1 MDDAQGYQEG
11 DDHDLVLQKQE
22 WIKTQD
28 MLKSKLI
35 LEDEFAWSLPSVG
48 SGLDE
53 PEWCKLKY
61 IGGTDISFLK
71 EDPSTACAA
80 VVVLNVDTLEVVHE
94 EFNVVRL
101 QVPYIPGFLAFRE
114 APVLLGLLEKVKI
127 NAPHFCPQ
135 LLMVDG
141 NGLLHPRGF
150 GLACHLGVLADIPTV
165 GVGKNLHH
173 VDGLNQSEVR
183 RLLGSKENCNR
194 ELVLL
199 TGQSGTKW
207 GMVRDSTPDLNDF
220 AATAIVKSCCRYR
233 VPEPT
238 RQVQPTIMV
247 GMLLNAG
254 RSNGRGGRRTSI
266 QSPPQV
272 LSSVPLLVYE
282 YEDPAVVHPAG
293 STPTAAAKMLMY
305 SLPERSIVYTH
316 DSRPQAMEGNF
327 FSTPQGWLVILGQ
340 VTSEASM
347 WHPLTGET
355 ITLPPIH
362 DDHYIPTNC
371 KCLLTHNS
379 AAHPDCAVVLLDVAD
394 PLMWFCRVNGGA
406 DRRWGQHTY
415 DIGDYEFLDEF
426 RTPSTPTKK
435 VIGSVAALKGK
446 LHFCFMESHQNKMC
460 VVDLDFP
467 SDHGHPPTAE
477 FHEFDVSPEFGI
489 KFPDGICSIHLVE
502 SMDELF
508 AVCVFYVGFDPTNV
522 SAARIF
528 KMEDSCGE
536 ETVAWHRVDDIGDR
550 AFLLTGT
557 NMATWCSASTN
568 NLKGS
573 TLYFFL
579 DFLLG
584 DRDLYIYD
592 VQEQSMETVQVHD
605 QLESKVVHTEPYWI
619 NVPPF

>member
-141 NGLLHPRGF
+141 NGLLHPR
-150 GLACHLGVLADIPTV
+150 
-165 GVGKNLHH
+165 
-173 VDGLNQSEVR
+173 DGLNQSEVR

-207 GMVRDSTPDLNDF
+207 GMAVRSCPGSSKPIYVSVGHRISLDS
-220 AATAIVKSCCRYR
+220 ATAIVKSCCRYR

-282 YEDPAVVHPAG
+282 YEDPAG

-406 DRRWGQHTY
+406 DGR
-415 DIGDYEFLDEF
+415 
-426 RTPSTPTKK
+426 
-435 VIGSVAALKGK
+435 
-446 LHFCFMESHQNKMC
+446 
-460 VVDLDFP
+460 
-467 SDHGHPPTAE
+467 
-477 FHEFDVSPEFGI
+477 
-489 KFPDGICSIHLVE
+489 
-502 SMDELF
+502 
-508 AVCVFYVGFDPTNV
+508 
-522 SAARIF
+522 
-528 KMEDSCGE
+528 
-536 ETVAWHRVDDIGDR
+536 
-550 AFLLTGT
+550 
-557 NMATWCSASTN
+557 
-568 NLKGS
+568 
-573 TLYFFL
+573 
-579 DFLLG
+579 
-584 DRDLYIYD
+584 
-592 VQEQSMETVQVHD
+592 
-605 QLESKVVHTEPYWI
+605 
-619 NVPPF
+619 

>member
-1 MDDAQGYQEG
+1 
-11 DDHDLVLQKQE
+11 
-22 WIKTQD
+22 
-28 MLKSKLI
+28 
-35 LEDEFAWSLPSVG
+35 
-48 SGLDE
+48 
-53 PEWCKLKY
+53 
-61 IGGTDISFLK
+61 
-71 EDPSTACAA
+71 
-80 VVVLNVDTLEVVHE
+80 
-94 EFNVVRL
+94 
-101 QVPYIPGFLAFRE
+101 
-114 APVLLGLLEKVKI
+114 
-127 NAPHFCPQ
+127 
-135 LLMVDG
+135 
-141 NGLLHPRGF
+141 
-150 GLACHLGVLADIPTV
+150 
-165 GVGKNLHH
+165 
-173 VDGLNQSEVR
+173 
-183 RLLGSKENCNR
+183 
-194 ELVLL
+194 
-199 TGQSGTKW
+199 
-207 GMVRDSTPDLNDF
+207 
-220 AATAIVKSCCRYR
+220 
-233 VPEPT
+233 
-238 RQVQPTIMV
+238 MV

-327 FSTPQGWLVILGQ
+327 FSTPQGWLVILGHGE

-362 DDHYIPTNC
+362 DDHHIPTNC

-415 DIGDYEFLDEF
+415 DIGNYEFLDEF

-605 QLESKVVHTEPYWI
+605 QLDSKVVHTEPYWI

>member
-1 MDDAQGYQEG
+1 
-11 DDHDLVLQKQE
+11 
-22 WIKTQD
+22 
-28 MLKSKLI
+28 
-35 LEDEFAWSLPSVG
+35 
-48 SGLDE
+48 
-53 PEWCKLKY
+53 
-61 IGGTDISFLK
+61 
-71 EDPSTACAA
+71 
-80 VVVLNVDTLEVVHE
+80 
-94 EFNVVRL
+94 
-101 QVPYIPGFLAFRE
+101 
-114 APVLLGLLEKVKI
+114 
-127 NAPHFCPQ
+127 
-135 LLMVDG
+135 
-141 NGLLHPRGF
+141 
-150 GLACHLGVLADIPTV
+150 
-165 GVGKNLHH
+165 
-173 VDGLNQSEVR
+173 
-183 RLLGSKENCNR
+183 
-194 ELVLL
+194 
-199 TGQSGTKW
+199 
-207 GMVRDSTPDLNDF
+207 
-220 AATAIVKSCCRYR
+220 
-233 VPEPT
+233 
-238 RQVQPTIMV
+238 MV

-282 YEDPAVVHPAG
+282 YEDPAG

-327 FSTPQGWLVILGQ
+327 FSTPQGWLVILGHGE

-362 DDHYIPTNC
+362 DDHHIPTNC

-415 DIGDYEFLDEF
+415 DIGDYEFPDEF
-426 RTPSTPTKK
+426 RTPSTPTKN
-435 VIGSVAALKGK
+435 VIRSVAALKGK

-477 FHEFDVSPEFGI
+477 FHEFDVSPEFSI
-489 KFPDGICSIHLVE
+489 KFPDGVCSASIHLVE

-522 SAARIF
+522 SAAGIF

-550 AFLLTGT
+550 AFLLMGT

-579 DFLLG
+579 HFLLG

-592 VQEQSMETVQVHD
+592 VQEQSLETVQVHD
-605 QLESKVVHTEPYWI
+605 QLDLKVVHTEPYWI